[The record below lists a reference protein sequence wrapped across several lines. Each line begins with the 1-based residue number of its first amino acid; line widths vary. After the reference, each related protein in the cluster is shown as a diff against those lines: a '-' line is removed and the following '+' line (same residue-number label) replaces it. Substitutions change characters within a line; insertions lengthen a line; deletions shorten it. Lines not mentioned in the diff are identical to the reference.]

1 MLNINKVRK
10 AQQGQLF
17 NSEGLKS
24 TQISIPTTLNT
35 TLEIQGLKTN
45 PYMKS
50 NSNPTLVNQNLYNT
64 LGQGM
69 DFMGNIFSL
78 DQNGYQGTYGS
89 WKEAGNQIYNQISNQ
104 VSSFNPAF
112 GLGLKGLGFVNNLTP
127 GTDAMT
133 KQDAIIDNI
142 PILKQI
148 NSGFGKKTKDL
159 NINQDTLAQVGGDFT
174 GSTKDI
180 LNAKD
185 KANKKYGLFSNRARQ
200 KANSQI
206 QDAQNQQNKMTE
218 IANESRDLQSIASNM
233 SDLNSLNYLQ
243 KINGG
248 IDFRYTR
255 AAKSGTKLSRIKKLQ
270 LHKIGGIINQSIN
283 VDTKEIEDTW
293 VPTITLCESFENGGK
308 TEEKNLDDITFETW
322 YNSIPENKKDT
333 TNYNLRRAFELAP
346 QKELIDFI
354 NNPDSHLR
362 TFYYN
367 SEGIGEFMKSKNH
380 PTLWMELEYYNNGNQ
395 VINKN
400 GENIIVPANKKE
412 WENFRNNYD
421 LDTTGEYYKYIPK
434 KFKNGGKTIS
444 KEEESS
450 QKNVI
455 PEGALHKNKH
465 HMENAENLT
474 QKGIP
479 VIDNEGEQQ
488 AEIEREEILFTLEV
502 TKKLEELY
510 DKYNSTKDDK
520 YAIEA
525 GKLLVEQILFNTEDR
540 TGLIN
545 TLQQG
550 GKINEVS

>member
-10 AQQGQLF
+10 AQQGQLLNARGLEYKQSTIPATIDF
-17 NSEGLKS
+17 N
-24 TQISIPTTLNT
+24 
-35 TLEIQGLKTN
+35 LEIQGLKTN
-45 PYMKS
+45 PYMKPKPE
-50 NSNPTLVNQNLYNT
+50 PTQKNQNLYNI

-69 DFMGNIFSL
+69 DFMGNIFSQ

-89 WKEAGNQIYNQISNQ
+89 WKQAGNQIYNQISNT
-104 VSSFNPAF
+104 VSSINPIF
-112 GLGLKGLGFVNNLTP
+112 GLGLKGLGLINNLTP

-133 KQDAIIDNI
+133 KQDAILDSI
-142 PILKQI
+142 PLLKQI
-148 NSGFGKKTKDL
+148 NSGLGKSTKDFS
-159 NINQDTLAQVGGDFT
+159 INQDTLSQVGGDFT

-218 IANESRDLQSIASNM
+218 IANESRDLQSIVSNM

-308 TEEKNLDDITFETW
+308 TEDTKEK
-322 YNSIPENKKDT
+322 
-333 TNYNLRRAFELAP
+333 
-346 QKELIDFI
+346 
-354 NNPDSHLR
+354 
-362 TFYYN
+362 
-367 SEGIGEFMKSKNH
+367 
-380 PTLWMELEYYNNGNQ
+380 LEEPY
-395 VINKN
+395 
-400 GENIIVPANKKE
+400 
-412 WENFRNNYD
+412 
-421 LDTTGEYYKYIPK
+421 
-434 KFKNGGKTIS
+434 
-444 KEEESS
+444 KEESP

-488 AEIEREEILFTLEV
+488 AEIEKNEIIFTLEV
-502 TKKLEELY
+502 TTKLEELM
-510 DKYNSTKDDK
+510 KDGSDEA
-520 YAIEA
+520 AIEA
-525 GKLLVEQILFNTEDR
+525 GKLLVEQILFNTDDR

-545 TLQQG
+545 TLKQG

>member
-10 AQQGQLF
+10 AQQGQLLNAKGLEYKQSTIPATIDF
-17 NSEGLKS
+17 N
-24 TQISIPTTLNT
+24 
-35 TLEIQGLKTN
+35 LEIQGLKTN

-64 LGQGM
+64 LGQGI
-69 DFMGNIFSL
+69 DFMGSTLFSNK
-78 DQNGYQGTYGS
+78 DGYNGTYGS
-89 WKEAGNQIYNQISNQ
+89 LQQGGDQAFDQASNTIMSINPLVGGIMKAG
-104 VSSFNPAF
+104 
-112 GLGLKGLGFVNNLTP
+112 GLASDILTTYGGMGTDSMTRTDAILGSKLQSLTP
-127 GTDAMT
+127 WGM
-133 KQDAIIDNI
+133 
-142 PILKQI
+142 I
-148 NSGFGKKTKDL
+148 NGFFGKKTKDFS
-159 NINQDTLAQVGGDFT
+159 INQDTLSQVGGDFT

-206 QDAQNQQNKMTE
+206 QDAQIQQNKMTE

-293 VPTITLCESFENGGK
+293 VPIIEILQEGGEINKYRTLN
-308 TEEKNLDDITFETW
+308 
-322 YNSIPENKKDT
+322 
-333 TNYNLRRAFELAP
+333 ELIEYAKQQNP
-346 QKELIDFI
+346 RFIQRLSEPPKGIDFI
-354 NNPDSHLR
+354 DDDGKQSRGSHYLEWGTDDKGNAIIYPRIQEINGKLKFFNPADA
-362 TFYYN
+362 YN
-367 SEGIGEFMKSKNH
+367 RAI
-380 PTLWMELEYYNNGNQ
+380 
-395 VINKN
+395 
-400 GENIIVPANKKE
+400 EN
-412 WENFRNNYD
+412 NNYLIMTPEEAKIFFAED
-421 LDTTGEYYKYIPK
+421 DKYGTAYKSGWPEFFNS
-434 KFKNGGKTIS
+434 FKNGGKTIS
-444 KEEESS
+444 KEEESP

-488 AEIEREEILFTLEV
+488 AEIEKNEIIFTLEV
-502 TKKLEELY
+502 TTKLEELM
-510 DKYNSTKDDK
+510 KDGSDEA
-520 YAIEA
+520 AIEA
-525 GKLLVEQILFNTEDR
+525 GKLLVEQILFNTDDR

-545 TLQQG
+545 TLKQG